1 MPPKN
6 PVRAARQ
13 AGRQEVKAARQSNRV
28 ANIQARTATK
38 VAKITS
44 GSTPKQAPKP
54 TAKTTATPAPVSK
67 ASTPKSTTSKVRPG
81 IKARVSEARY
91 NRQAKKKTFDPSSV
105 KASPK
110 LLDIPTAKPK
120 INITA
125 DMRGTLKDM
134 PKETRKAAPAK
145 KKASDMENHIVKM
158 WKDKGY
164 TYGKD
169 GKVRDKYGKTPEE
182 NEAKRVK
189 DMFLQPGETRA
200 NTSPFASKEV
210 AAKRALKDAI
220 AKVPFG
226 KKKKADT
233 GPYGPSARNNYI
245 GIQNFDRMKNNAYG
259 QAPEGPAKKRNYVT
273 KGRGGS
279 IKRK

>member
-13 AGRQEVKAARQSNRV
+13 AGRQEVKAARQTNRV

-38 VAKITS
+38 VARITS
-44 GSTPKQAPKP
+44 GPTPKQAPKP
-54 TAKTTATPAPVSK
+54 AAKTAATPAPVSK

-81 IKARVSEARY
+81 IKGRLAEARY
-91 NRQAKKKTFDPSSV
+91 NRKAKNKPATPISYSPTKLPDLPKTT
-105 KASPK
+105 
-110 LLDIPTAKPK
+110 IK
-120 INITA
+120 ITS

-134 PKETRKAAPAK
+134 PAETRKSAPAK
-145 KKASDMENHIVKM
+145 KKASAMENHIVKM

-169 GKVRDKYGKTPEE
+169 GKVRDKNGKTPEE
-182 NEAKRVK
+182 NETKRVK

-220 AKVPFG
+220 DKIPFG

-233 GPYGPSARNNYI
+233 GRYGPSSKNDYI

-259 QAPEGPAKKRNYVT
+259 QAPEGPAKKRN
-273 KGRGGS
+273 GGTT
-279 IKRK
+279 KRK

>member
-1 MPPKN
+1 MPKN

-13 AGRQEVKAARQSNRV
+13 AGRQQVKAARQTNRV

-44 GSTPKQAPKP
+44 GPAPKQATKSATKTAAAP
-54 TAKTTATPAPVSK
+54 TPVSK
-67 ASTPKSTTSKVRPG
+67 ASATKARPG
-81 IKARVSEARY
+81 IKGRVAEARY
-91 NRQAKKKTFDPSSV
+91 NKRAKKKTFDPSSV

-125 DMRGTLKDM
+125 DMKGTLKDM
-134 PKETRKAAPAK
+134 PKETRKAAPVK
-145 KKASDMENHIVKM
+145 KKASNMENHIVKM
-158 WKDKGY
+158 WKDRGY

-169 GKVRDKYGKTPEE
+169 GKVRDKNGKTPEE
-182 NEAKRVK
+182 NETKRVK

-210 AAKRALKDAI
+210 AAKRALKDALD
-220 AKVPFG
+220 KVPFG

-233 GPYGPSARNNYI
+233 GRYGPSSKNNYI
-245 GIQNFDRMKNNAYG
+245 GIGRYG
-259 QAPEGPAKKRNYVT
+259 QAPEGPAKKRN
-273 KGRGGS
+273 GGTT
-279 IKRK
+279 KRKK